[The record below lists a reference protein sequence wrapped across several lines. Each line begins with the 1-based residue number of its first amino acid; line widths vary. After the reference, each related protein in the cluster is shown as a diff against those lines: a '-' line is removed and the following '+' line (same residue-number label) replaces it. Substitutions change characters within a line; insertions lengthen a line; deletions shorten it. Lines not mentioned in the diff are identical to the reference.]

1 MVFHNPMLKKLF
13 HHLIDNKIE
22 LKFFYYLNKLFK
34 LFKHLKKTLKNDL
47 AQAIVSL
54 IH

>member
-1 MVFHNPMLKKLF
+1 MLKKLF

-22 LKFFYYLNKLFK
+22 LKFFIYLNKLFK
-34 LFKHLKKTLKNDL
+34 LFKHLKKKTLKDDL